1 MTLVATHALLMTFQ
15 HGLKTVAFG
24 EWLPLIAAM
33 IASGFLGTVVGRH
46 VLMRIDEKRFRLVLN
61 GILVVLSL
69 RLIWAGAVGL
79 IGA

>member
-1 MTLVATHALLMTFQ
+1 
-15 HGLKTVAFG
+15 
-24 EWLPLIAAM
+24 
-33 IASGFLGTVVGRH
+33 
-46 VLMRIDEKRFRLVLN
+46 MRIDEKRFRLVLN